1 MAEKEKFLVRDVF
14 NESGIKLMAAAIK
27 KNYPEFKSGQFV
39 KETAGKFPE
48 LSFIQRSDH
57 ITEMLRKY
65 LPDDFPRSAAI
76 LLGSLGPAIPQN
88 DLKGFGGF
96 IVWPMTIYISRYGIE
111 YFDISLNAL
120 YEMTKR
126 FSAESAIRYFI
137 IRYPEKTLKVLEK
150 WVTDPNPHVRRLVSE
165 GTRPRLPWAVR
176 LQQFVK
182 EPAPVI
188 RLLEKLKEDTELY
201 VRRSVANNMND
212 IAKDHPDR
220 AAALLIKWNSSKN
233 NGTKWIVQHAS
244 RTLVKAG
251 HTDILSAL
259 GFGNDVDISV
269 GKFKLN
275 KSTVHFGETLSFSF
289 VVKNNTKTPANLM
302 IDYIIHHRKAN
313 GEKTPKV
320 FKLTKREI
328 PAHGESLLQKNHPIR
343 EISTRKYYPGEHLV
357 EIQINGK
364 KYLQKK
370 FLLVM

>member
-14 NESGIKLMAAAIK
+14 NEEGIKLMASAIK
-27 KNYPEFKSGQFV
+27 KNYPEFKSNQFV

-76 LLGSLGPAIPQN
+76 LLDSLGPAIPQN

-96 IVWPMTIYISRYGIE
+96 IVWPMTIYISRYGLE
-111 YFDISLNAL
+111 YFDISVNAL

-126 FSAESAIRYFI
+126 FTAESAIRYFI

-182 EPAPVI
+182 DPLPVI
-188 RLLEKLKEDTELY
+188 HLLEKLKEDPELF
-201 VRRSVANNMND
+201 VRRSVANNIND

-220 AAALLIKWNSSKN
+220 AAALLIKWNKSKN
-233 NGTKWIVQHAS
+233 AGTKWIVQHAS

-259 GFGNDVDISV
+259 GFDNDVEILVD
-269 GKFKLN
+269 KL
-275 KSTVHFGETLSFSF
+275 KLKKPAVHFGETLTFSFS
-289 VVKNNTKTPANLM
+289 VKNNSESAIHLM

-313 GEKTPKV
+313 GGTTPKV
-320 FKLTKREI
+320 FKLAKKEI
-328 PAHGESLLQKNHPIR
+328 PAHGEILLQKNHPIR
-343 EISTRKYYPGEHLV
+343 EISTRKYYPGEHIV

-370 FLLVM
+370 FALVM